1 MALFGDGNRN
11 VDAESAEDG
20 MTLSTLPGRA
30 KGPETGRQEASEG
43 FFPEPFTMTLPV
55 SMRRKKGERRQE
67 RKISLFSF

>member
-1 MALFGDGNRN
+1 
-11 VDAESAEDG
+11 